1 MKNNLFKI
9 EEFYCCLIEIKDK
22 PFVVFSIT
30 DNFDNGMIQIYS
42 LYRESIITA
51 YQEFKE
57 IVKEFNDLKKL
68 N

>member
-9 EEFYCCLIEIKDK
+9 EEFYCCLIEINDR

-30 DNFDNGMIQIYS
+30 DNFDNGMIHIYS

-57 IVKEFNDLKKL
+57 IAKEFNDLKKL